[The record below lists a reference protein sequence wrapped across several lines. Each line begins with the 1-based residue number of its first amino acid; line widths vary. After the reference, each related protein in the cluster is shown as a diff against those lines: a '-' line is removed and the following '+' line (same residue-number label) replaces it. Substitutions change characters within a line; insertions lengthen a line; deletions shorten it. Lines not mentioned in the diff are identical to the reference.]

1 MSTYIEVLVP
11 VRPATPRLVSWL
23 GHVIDAAAAL
33 RRIHA
38 ARAAHRRLVREANEL
53 RELARQIEAS
63 QPGMAADLRRAADSQ
78 F

>member
-11 VRPATPRLVSWL
+11 GRPATPRLASWL
-23 GHVIDAAAAL
+23 GHVIDAASAL
-33 RRIHA
+33 RRIHV

-53 RELARQIEAS
+53 RELARQLEAS
-63 QPGMAADLRRAADSQ
+63 QPGMAADLRRAADSE